1 MKAKQTENLNLFDI
15 KLHFQ
20 NLFSYIVS
28 IFVGYQDLGIKLNSK
43 QDYSSEFPT

>member
-20 NLFSYIVS
+20 NLFSCIVS
-28 IFVGYQDLGIKLNSK
+28 IFVGYQGLGKLNRK